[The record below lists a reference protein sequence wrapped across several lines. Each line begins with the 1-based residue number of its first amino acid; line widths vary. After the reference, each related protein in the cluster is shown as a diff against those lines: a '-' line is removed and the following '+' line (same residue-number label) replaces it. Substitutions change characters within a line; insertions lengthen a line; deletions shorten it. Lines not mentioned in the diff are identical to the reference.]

1 MKKNL
6 FFIII
11 YTFILCF
18 FDSCYEPSPLYGS
31 WADNNGS
38 KISFSSDGTF
48 TASIVDIELHTSTT
62 YSGEYQVLMNTLVF
76 KTDTSTRVT
85 EWDIRG
91 NMLYFT
97 WTQETEQ
104 FAMTLYKIAN

>member
-1 MKKNL
+1 MKKTL
-6 FFIII
+6 ALISCILIITLSFI
-11 YTFILCF
+11 
-18 FDSCYEPSPLYGS
+18 SCYEPSPLYGS

-48 TASIVDIELHTSTT
+48 SATIIDIELHTSTN

-104 FAMTLYKIAN
+104 FSMTLYKIAN